1 MKSLKVSPEVLKEAQ
16 KEGSSREFF
25 FRLLELLSEGKLTR
39 REIKT
44 LNHREVIREIVRENA
59 LEDYFFPSKA
69 KNIYNALRNAFR
81 LKEREEVER
90 EWEGKLKSWREEFEE
105 LLLRAASRYTLAVK
119 DEELLKELYLKEW
132 LLPSEILNSFPGG
145 SFEEW
150 IVKLSTPDFL
160 KERLDSWLS
169 LPPFKRREK
178 ILRDILKAYSLNCL
192 ELAIY
197 ALFPQCEGV
206 VWDTFVKENTLEA
219 DIEELIRKRSRKF
232 VTIQYATKLL
242 LQFVFGKEE
251 LPPFL
256 NHLSFVNYREG
267 TLNRHAIGHG
277 VAVNF
282 GTVENFLKLFYF
294 LDFLAEIVSL
304 VLKSKR

>member
-1 MKSLKVSPEVLKEAQ
+1 MSPEVLKEAE

-25 FRLLELLSEGKLTR
+25 FRLLELLSEGRLSR
-39 REIKT
+39 REIKA
-44 LNHREVIREIVRENA
+44 LNHREVIKEIVKANS
-59 LEDYFFPSKA
+59 LEEYFFPGRA

-81 LKEREEVER
+81 LRERAQVER

-105 LLLRAASRYTLAVK
+105 LLLKAASSYLLKVK
-119 DEELLKELYLKEW
+119 DEELLRELYERDW
-132 LLPSEILNSFPGG
+132 LLPSDILNSFPGG
-145 SFEEW
+145 NFEEW
-150 IVKLSTPDFL
+150 IVRVSTAEFL
-160 KERLDSWLS
+160 EGRLEGWLE

-178 ILRDILKAYSLNCL
+178 VLRDILKAYRLNCL

-197 ALFPQCEGV
+197 GLFPQCEGV
-206 VWDTFVKENTLEA
+206 IWDTFVKENTLEA

-242 LQFVFGKEE
+242 LQEVFGKGE

-256 NHLSFVNYREG
+256 NHLSFVDYKEG

-282 GTVENFLKLFYF
+282 GTGENFLKLFFF
-294 LDFLAEIVSL
+294 LDFLAEIISYIF
-304 VLKSKR
+304 KSKR